1 MNILILNSNNP
12 LATSGIVSYD
22 LFTGLKGR
30 GHRVRLLVNSYSNDY
45 PPDIISLETPFSV
58 RRNKFIKRIKKRLFP
73 SKGVRTNPDY
83 HFHNLAEAKSVYR
96 TAKILRKAGMN
107 PDAVIVMFAGDFVN
121 TKNIFELYRNTN
133 ARVFWLMYDMAPF
146 TGGCHYA
153 WDCNGYRER
162 CGRCPGLYSDDP
174 EDISNKNLLFK
185 KKYIGKTGIEVIAA
199 SEWQFRQARSSY
211 LFSDKLIHKI
221 LLSVDPE
228 LFAMADKNEAR
239 IRMGIPEGRKIIF
252 FGSVY
257 MSHRRKGMQYLLESL
272 KILKE
277 KVAGSLLDE
286 KILLLI
292 AGREMEEIESILAFP
307 FHFLGFV
314 NNTTGIASA
323 FQAADLFLCPS
334 IEDSGPSMINQSLM
348 CGTPVV
354 SFEMGV
360 SPDLVKSGQTGYLA
374 RLKDSSDMA
383 QGLYDVLS
391 ADDRTYERMAKNCRQ
406 LAIDLCSP
414 EKQLDSIE
422 KLLQTN

>member
-1 MNILILNSNNP
+1 
-12 LATSGIVSYD
+12 
-22 LFTGLKGR
+22 
-30 GHRVRLLVNSYSNDY
+30 
-45 PPDIISLETPFSV
+45 
-58 RRNKFIKRIKKRLFP
+58 
-73 SKGVRTNPDY
+73 
-83 HFHNLAEAKSVYR
+83 
-96 TAKILRKAGMN
+96 
-107 PDAVIVMFAGDFVN
+107 
-121 TKNIFELYRNTN
+121 
-133 ARVFWLMYDMAPF
+133 
-146 TGGCHYA
+146 
-153 WDCNGYRER
+153 
-162 CGRCPGLYSDDP
+162 
-174 EDISNKNLLFK
+174 
-185 KKYIGKTGIEVIAA
+185 
-199 SEWQFRQARSSY
+199 
-211 LFSDKLIHKI
+211 
-221 LLSVDPE
+221 
-228 LFAMADKNEAR
+228 
-239 IRMGIPEGRKIIF
+239 
-252 FGSVY
+252 
-257 MSHRRKGMQYLLESL
+257 MQYLLESL

-292 AGREMEEIESILAFP
+292 AGREMEEIESLLAFP

-391 ADDRTYERMAKNCRQ
+391 ADDRTYEQMTRNCRQ
-406 LAIDLCSP
+406 LAMELCSP

>member
-1 MNILILNSNNP
+1 
-12 LATSGIVSYD
+12 
-22 LFTGLKGR
+22 
-30 GHRVRLLVNSYSNDY
+30 
-45 PPDIISLETPFSV
+45 
-58 RRNKFIKRIKKRLFP
+58 
-73 SKGVRTNPDY
+73 
-83 HFHNLAEAKSVYR
+83 
-96 TAKILRKAGMN
+96 MN

-292 AGREMEEIESILAFP
+292 AGREMEEIESLLAFP

-374 RLKDSSDMA
+374 RLKESSDMA